1 MERFC
6 WLGSSSG
13 FVHVEMSTNSNMG
26 MRLQQSSFL
35 TVELTSESPGG
46 LVKAQLLSPSPEFL
60 IQVRGGPCEFAF
72 ALIPSKENAAI

>member
-6 WLGSSSG
+6 WQGSSSG

-26 MRLQQSSFL
+26 MKLKQSFL

-46 LVKAQLLSPSPEFL
+46 LVKAQLLSPSSEFL
-60 IQVRGGPCEFAF
+60 IQYIRGGLCEFAF
-72 ALIPSKENAAI
+72 ALIPR